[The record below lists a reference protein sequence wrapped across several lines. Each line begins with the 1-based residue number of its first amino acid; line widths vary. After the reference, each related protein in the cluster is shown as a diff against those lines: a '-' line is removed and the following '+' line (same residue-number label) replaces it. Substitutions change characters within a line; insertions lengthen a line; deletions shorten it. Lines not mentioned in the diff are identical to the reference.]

1 MLPVRMRGA
10 FDIVL
15 ASAHL
20 RKTLKIALVVGGV
33 LIAINATPRRPRS

>member
-1 MLPVRMRGA
+1 MRGA

-33 LIAINATPRRPRS
+33 LIAINAMPWRLRS